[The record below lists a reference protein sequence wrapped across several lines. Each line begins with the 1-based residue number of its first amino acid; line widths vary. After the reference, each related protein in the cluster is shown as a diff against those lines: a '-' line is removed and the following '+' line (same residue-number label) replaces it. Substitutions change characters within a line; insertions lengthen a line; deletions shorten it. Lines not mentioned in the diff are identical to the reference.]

1 LSSLFTI
8 KDKRDWR
15 SSSWQEASFPRFL
28 RTWNEKKY
36 SPSRRRRSPQRTR
49 RAASAN
55 HPQSTRRSTDARK
68 HRRSNSRQ
76 RRSHTPRK
84 SSRKKKQRH
93 SAPAR
98 RRQRS
103 VSSSTPKP
111 KRRSL
116 PLDALPEND
125 KTIGS
130 NPHYNGRK
138 PQKARSYS
146 PSHYYLS
153 DPERSSSA
161 HSLQNIRRH
170 SYGKTRS
177 RSPSSFSYQ
186 QEKPEFDTPQAR
198 KVWNYSSGSQTP
210 STTRSRRSSLAIEKQ
225 KQQSLRLQSYKP
237 RVSFDSLSIKSRPL
251 GVKLCSNDG
260 RYLEIVDVD
269 EGGAGDRA
277 GIIVGDLIVQI
288 NDDCFESA
296 QEGLSMVKN
305 YPLPLELHVRRIL
318 DGEPVPSPSVKV
330 ESSGASS
337 TATGG
342 STTRDSSQFSVL
354 EAAKDSAPGER
365 E

>member
-55 HPQSTRRSTDARK
+55 YPQSTRKSHTDARK

-84 SSRKKKQRH
+84 SSRKKKHRH

-103 VSSSTPKP
+103 VPSSTPKP

-125 KTIGS
+125 KTIEIPLPSRNGS

-138 PQKARSYS
+138 TQKARSYS

-161 HSLQNIRRH
+161 HSSQNTRRH

-186 QEKPEFDTPQAR
+186 QEKQEFDTPQAR
-198 KVWNYSSGSQTP
+198 KVWNYPSGSQTP
-210 STTRSRRSSLAIEKQ
+210 STRSRRSSLAIEKQ

-237 RVSFDSLSIKSRPL
+237 RVSFDSLSITSRPL

-318 DGEPVPSPSVKV
+318 DGV

>member
-1 LSSLFTI
+1 MSRLFTI

-55 HPQSTRRSTDARK
+55 HAQSTRRSTDARK
-68 HRRSNSRQ
+68 RSNSRQ

-84 SSRKKKQRH
+84 SSRKKKHRH

-103 VSSSTPKP
+103 VPSSTPKP

-161 HSLQNIRRH
+161 LSLQNIRRH

-198 KVWNYSSGSQTP
+198 KVWNYPSGSQTP

-237 RVSFDSLSIKSRPL
+237 RVSFDSLSITSRPL

-318 DGEPVPSPSVKV
+318 DGV

-354 EAAKDSAPGER
+354 EAAKDGAPGER

>member
-1 LSSLFTI
+1 MVFIPSLSEESA
-8 KDKRDWR
+8 R
-15 SSSWQEASFPRFL
+15 
-28 RTWNEKKY
+28 KKY
-36 SPSRRRRSPQRTR
+36 SSSRRRRSPQRTR
-49 RAASAN
+49 RATSAN
-55 HPQSTRRSTDARK
+55 YPQSSKNSSTDTRK

-84 SSRKKKQRH
+84 SSRKKHRH

-103 VSSSTPKP
+103 VPSQTPQP

-130 NPHYNGRK
+130 NPHYTNRRR

-161 HSLQNIRRH
+161 HSSANRRH

-186 QEKPEFDTPQAR
+186 QEKAEFDNPQAR
-198 KVWNYSSGSQTP
+198 KVWNYPGGSQTP
-210 STTRSRRSSLAIEKQ
+210 STRSRRSSLAIEKQ

-237 RVSFDSLSIKSRPL
+237 RVSFDSLSITSRPL

-318 DGEPVPSPSVKV
+318 DGEFGSSSSLKV
-330 ESSGASS
+330 ESSGGSS

-342 STTRDSSQFSVL
+342 SSTRDSSQFSVL
-354 EAAKDSAPGER
+354 EGAKDNASGER